1 MTLILHTE
9 APSLEDI
16 IDGNSHQNIANQI
29 AAALALDDINIIGI
43 DGPLGSGKSTVIK
56 LLEKDLASD
65 EFQFINFDAEI
76 YQQGSTKKALITK
89 IFDGILPKTPSSLK
103 GKLQEYKDEA
113 LGNNITYRKTQ
124 DSAISS
130 WSVIFIA
137 SLFICSQS
145 IRPMH
150 AEWSKLPEEINHLL
164 GWVLVA
170 LVASPIVIVLC
181 FLFASTRNKSLK
193 IGNLIKRNTVDIITE
208 KMLISKEVGSIEL
221 HKAISGF
228 KECIPPGLKFLLI
241 IDNLDRISPE
251 KVKEIWSD
259 IELISNSSEK
269 RLKLIIPYS
278 SEHVAKSLSSD
289 PYEGKEYI
297 SKRIPISFQ
306 IPPILSAGW
315 RNVFSNYW
323 KTSFPHDTENLH
335 HDTSELIEIW
345 LPKSYQPVTPR
356 YLKKLI
362 NDIQIISSSTPFPVK
377 NIVCAYY
384 ILTTRQN
391 ETPFN
396 HLLIE
401 NFESNTIEEQ
411 SKDKFKKSIRK
422 LQRIYGNNRQQ
433 WIDELLCINYQTS
446 ASLAQ
451 GELIDEPLKIA
462 LIQAD
467 ADELSKISDMFG
479 FLSAWRKIIDTTD
492 PTDWF
497 VTLSK
502 MSNEKNEIVK
512 EILPEVIK
520 SLDTLDDT
528 PTSTIENENFLPSII
543 TLKENGFE
551 IHGQYIEKITSKIS
565 DEILNYVSLD
575 DNSLLNLG
583 MHSSE
588 IQLSLLRCELIS
600 KLIEKNILKEVYPLP
615 TSVFYILNLKDKS
628 NDFPNLEISS
638 YRLKADDLIYGLRY
652 SFMNGINIRL
662 TESDI
667 DKHAILQNP
676 AVLDVIQNTPTEGL
690 DVVYS
695 NFVNSSTVSS
705 LLSFELLVL
714 YPSWHTTN
722 LTPYYTRLFASA
734 IDWKN
739 ECIAHFIAQM
749 IASQTISS
757 IEMYKNNISD
767 TNIFTNNLSC
777 YLKYIPE
784 FSKITSALTL
794 EILNEYLTPA
804 LDVLCEQKSLQ
815 INNVDDIIKKSFSTL
830 NKYLGHKFIE
840 QFTKDN
846 ENLLSERIEAEWIKN
861 IDSSLI
867 DFIINK
873 EEPDQLSNS
882 LIYSF
887 ESEIETQDDFNKVSK
902 ESLGVH
908 SKIVSYAFNNGYN
921 LSLIKDFITPFYN
934 DFNVELLDT
943 KMPRMMFDTLNDDDK
958 SITLRNLS
966 DLIYMRGIDVKRQI
980 LLLKHFNDILI
991 YNDEDESTRSGSR
1004 SITRLFDHIESYPF
1018 IVSWLDIQNINFNKW
1033 NHDDKRHVVEIIA
1046 NNVLQFP
1053 TLGEK
1058 NPVKTKLRELK
1069 SQEE

>member
-9 APSLEDI
+9 TPSLEDI

-29 AAALALDDINIIGI
+29 ATALALDDINIIGI

-56 LLEKDLASD
+56 LLEKKLASE

-89 IFDGILPKTPSSLK
+89 IFDGISPKIPSSLK
-103 GKLQEYKDEA
+103 NKLQEYKDEA
-113 LGNNITYRKTQ
+113 LGNNVTYTKTQ
-124 DSAISS
+124 DSAIST
-130 WSVIFIA
+130 WSIIFIA

-145 IRPMH
+145 IRPLH
-150 AEWSKLPEEINHLL
+150 AEWSKLPQEINHSL
-164 GWVLVA
+164 GWMLFAFVA
-170 LVASPIVIVLC
+170 SPVIIAFFFLVASIKY
-181 FLFASTRNKSLK
+181 KSLK
-193 IGNLIKRNTVDIITE
+193 IGNLIKRNTIDIITE

-323 KTSFPHDTENLH
+323 KTSFPNDTENLH
-335 HDTSELIEIW
+335 HDTSELIAIW
-345 LPKSYQPVTPR
+345 LPKSYQPITPR

-384 ILTTRQN
+384 ILTTKQN
-391 ETPFN
+391 STPFN

-401 NFESNTIEEQ
+401 NFESDTIEEKL
-411 SKDKFKKSIRK
+411 KDKFKKSIRK

-467 ADELSKISDMFG
+467 ADELSKVSDMFG
-479 FLSAWRKIIDTTD
+479 FISAWRRIIDTTD

-520 SLDTLDDT
+520 SLDTLDNT
-528 PTSTIENENFLPSII
+528 PTSTIENEKFLPSLI

-565 DEILNYVSLD
+565 DDILNYVSLD
-575 DNSLLNLG
+575 DNALLNLG
-583 MHSSE
+583 MYNSE
-588 IQLSLLRCELIS
+588 IQASLLRCSLIS
-600 KLIEKNILKEVYPLP
+600 KLIEKNILKEIYTILTP
-615 TSVFYILNLKDKS
+615 VFYILNLKDKS
-628 NDFPNLEISS
+628 NDFPNLEVSS
-638 YRLKADDLIYGLRY
+638 YRLKADDFIYGLQY
-652 SFMNGINIRL
+652 SFMNEIKIRL
-662 TESDI
+662 TDRDI
-667 DKHAILQNP
+667 DKHAILENP
-676 AVLDVIQNTPTEGL
+676 AVMNVIKNNSTNGL
-690 DVVYS
+690 DAVFS
-695 NFVNSSTVSS
+695 NFTNSSTISS
-705 LLSFELLVL
+705 IFSFELLVL
-714 YPSWHTTN
+714 YPTWHTTN
-722 LTPYYTRLFASA
+722 LTTYYTRLVTSA

-739 ECIAHFIAQM
+739 DCIAHFIAQM

-757 IEMYKNNISD
+757 IDAYKNNISD
-767 TNIFTNNLSC
+767 TDLLTYNLSC

-784 FSKITSALTL
+784 FSRITSALTS
-794 EILNEYLTPA
+794 EILNEYLIPA
-804 LDVLCEQKSLQ
+804 LDILCEQKSLK
-815 INNVDDIIKKSFSTL
+815 INNVDDVIKKSFTTL
-830 NKYLGHKFIE
+830 NKYLDYKFIV
-840 QFTKDN
+840 QFSKDN
-846 ENLLSERIEAEWIKN
+846 EESLSKKIKTEWIKD
-861 IDSSLI
+861 IDPSLI

-873 EEPDQLSNS
+873 EESDQLSHS
-882 LIYSF
+882 LISSF
-887 ESEIETQDDFNKVSK
+887 ESEIETQDEFNKILK
-902 ESLGVH
+902 ESLDVH
-908 SKIVSYAFNNGYN
+908 SKVVKYAIKNGYN
-921 LSLIKDFITPFYN
+921 LTSIKDLITPFYN
-934 DFNVELLDT
+934 NSNIDSLDT
-943 KMPRMMFDTLNDDDK
+943 RMTRLMFDSLHEDDK
-958 SITLRNLS
+958 SITLRKLS
-966 DLIYMRGIDVKRQI
+966 DLIYMREIDVKRQV
-980 LLLKHFNDILI
+980 LLLKNFGDILV
-991 YNDEDESTRSGSR
+991 YNDDESTGSR

-1018 IVSWLDIQNINFNKW
+1018 IVSWLDMQNINFNKW

-1046 NNVLQFP
+1046 NNIQQFP

-1058 NPVKTKLRELK
+1058 SPVKTKLREL
-1069 SQEE
+1069 SS